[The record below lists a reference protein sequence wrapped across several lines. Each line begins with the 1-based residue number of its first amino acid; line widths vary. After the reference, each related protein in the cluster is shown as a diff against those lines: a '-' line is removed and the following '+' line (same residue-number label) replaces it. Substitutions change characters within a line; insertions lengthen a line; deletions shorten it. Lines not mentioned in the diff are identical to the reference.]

1 MKQYKYILAIAILAI
16 FAVGCTDEEQITNG
30 HTSNF
35 LNNNKSSYQIDSM
48 MYYNIE
54 NEEAFVHNKYCE
66 YEKNSFMDSEMI
78 SLINH
83 IDVLLKKNQ
92 ISKNNYTI
100 KEAVFVMETYFNYAI
115 VDKQKQFDTISYE
128 AQNFSF
134 TVDLNSNGVINAD
147 ELRKKYMLVVQN
159 ILSTM
164 GEHFLQYSDLYVT
177 NKTSS
182 SVTFEFGMTSFAKV
196 GANFSRGM
204 IVKQYGETLSIPN
217 NTASDWNYINNNE
230 TDEVFRFYSK
240 KNVNDFYINYLTITS
255 PLPSTNGYL
264 FAQYM
269 SSTWF
274 TQINNAMNFVYPIG
288 YNSGIGSLVN
298 MVNATIRAS
307 NFLSSLLINNPSQYT
322 NTDIIPKCRRIEDVY
337 PSKKIQTHAYMHQ
350 MKFGLKVSDVIS
362 TFLHNLTVDTNIF
375 I

>member
-1 MKQYKYILAIAILAI
+1 MKQIKYILAIAILAI

-66 YEKNSFMDSEMI
+66 YEKNSFIDSEMI

-115 VDKQKQFDTISYE
+115 VNKQTQFDTSSYGE
-128 AQNFSF
+128 QNFSF
-134 TVDLNSNGVINAD
+134 TVDLNSNGVINAY
-147 ELRKKYMLVVQN
+147 ELRRKYMLVVQN

-164 GEHFLQYSDLYVT
+164 GKHFLQYSDLYVT

-217 NTASDWNYINNNE
+217 NTASDWNYINHNE

-240 KNVNDFYINYLTITS
+240 KDVNDFYINYLTITS
-255 PLPSTNGYL
+255 PLPSSNGYL
-264 FAQYM
+264 YAQYM

-274 TQINNAMNFVYPIG
+274 TPDSPPMKFVYPP
-288 YNSGIGSLVN
+288 NNVN
-298 MVNATIRAS
+298 GGLDNLVNATIRAS
-307 NFLSSLLINNPSQYT
+307 NFLASLIINNPSQYT

-362 TFLHNLTVDTNIF
+362 TFLHNLTVDTSIF

>member
-1 MKQYKYILAIAILAI
+1 MKHLRLILAIVIISI

-30 HTSNF
+30 AT
-35 LNNNKSSYQIDSM
+35 SSYVNNIKSGEQIDSM

-54 NEEAFVHNKYCE
+54 NEDAFVHNKYCE
-66 YEKNSFMDSEMI
+66 YEQNSFMDSEMI

-83 IDVLLKKNQ
+83 IDALIKNNQ

-115 VDKQKQFDTISYE
+115 VDKQTQFDTSSYE

-134 TVDLNSNGVINAD
+134 NVDLNSNGVINAD
-147 ELRKKYMLVVQN
+147 ELRQKYMLVIQN

-182 SVTFEFGMTSFAKV
+182 SVTFEFGMASFAKV

-217 NTASDWNYINNNE
+217 YTESDWNSINNNE

-240 KNVNDFYINYLTITS
+240 KNVTDFYINYLTITS
-255 PLPSTNGYL
+255 PLPSSNGYL
-264 FAQYM
+264 YAQYM

-274 TQINNAMNFVYPIG
+274 TPLFPPMKFVYPT
-288 YNSGIGSLVN
+288 NSVNGRLDN